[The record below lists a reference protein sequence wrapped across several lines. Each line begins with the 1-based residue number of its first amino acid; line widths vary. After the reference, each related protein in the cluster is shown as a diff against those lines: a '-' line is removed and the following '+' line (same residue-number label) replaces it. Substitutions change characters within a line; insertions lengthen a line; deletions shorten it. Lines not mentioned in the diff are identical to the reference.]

1 MSEYYMFN
9 KPRGCITARRD
20 PRNATV
26 MDYFP
31 EEKRDILFPVGR
43 LDKDTEG
50 FILITDDGRLCFDL
64 MNPDNLVPKTYFF
77 WAQGVLTDEKILEVE
92 SGVNIYKN
100 NSFHTSPAKITVDKA
115 GKLREIKNFL
125 IGDDIKLSNRR
136 GDIPVVSGY
145 ITITEGK
152 KHQVKR
158 MLRYAGCRVVYLKR
172 VSIGDVHLDD
182 SLGSGEYRKM
192 TEDEILNFC
201 NNKSLG

>member
-125 IGDDIKLSNRR
+125 IGDDIKLSNRQ

-172 VSIGDVHLDD
+172 VSIGDVSLDD

>member
-20 PRNATV
+20 SRQITV

-31 EEKRDILFPVGR
+31 EDKRDVLFPVGR

-64 MNPDNLVPKTYFF
+64 MNPEHLIPKTYFF
-77 WAQGVLTDEKILEVE
+77 WAQGVLSPEKILEIE

-100 NSFHTSPAKITVDKA
+100 SPYQTSPAKITVERI
-115 GKLREIKNFL
+115 GVLREIKHLL

-136 GDIPVVSGY
+136 GETPVVSGY

-158 MLRYAGCRVVYLKR
+158 MLRYADCRVVYLKR
-172 VSIGDVHLDD
+172 VSIGDVFLDEAIASGKYREMSKEEISKLNKKI
-182 SLGSGEYRKM
+182 SLG
-192 TEDEILNFC
+192 
-201 NNKSLG
+201 